1 MYSSVCRTVNYVNY
15 RQFFMVQN
23 VSHFLGKDWE
33 KIRNINSLEIRNIP
47 LKTLIKI
54 PIVDDGRSI

>member
-1 MYSSVCRTVNYVNY
+1 
-15 RQFFMVQN
+15 MVQN
-23 VSHFLGKDWE
+23 VSHFLGKDLE